1 MNGFVEAI
9 LLPFAGLGNTGPSSW
24 FESYLPTILKLLNNL
39 KTGRIIVGLFHV
51 AHFARYS

>member
-1 MNGFVEAI
+1 MKGFVEVM
-9 LLPFAGLGNTGPSSW
+9 LLPFPGFGNTGPSSP
-24 FESYLPTILKLLNNL
+24 FEFYLPTLLKLLNNM

>member
-1 MNGFVEAI
+1 MKGFVEVM
-9 LLPFAGLGNTGPSSW
+9 LLPFPGFGNTGPSSP
-24 FESYLPTILKLLNNL
+24 FESYLPTLLKLLNNM